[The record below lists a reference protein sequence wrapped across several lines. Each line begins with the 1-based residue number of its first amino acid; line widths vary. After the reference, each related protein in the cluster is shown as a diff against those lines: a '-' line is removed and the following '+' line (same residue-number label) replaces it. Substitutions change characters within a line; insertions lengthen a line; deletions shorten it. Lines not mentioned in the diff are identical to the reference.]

1 MKAAPFHFLF
11 LTLCAYRSYGQVID
25 TFCVLN
31 HSKIHYYKVGSGK
44 PAVVFVSG
52 LGEDHKTWQ
61 LVQDSISKATM
72 TISYD
77 RAGLGAS
84 AYHGEKKDL
93 HSLATELR
101 QLLKAASISK
111 PVVLVGHSLGC
122 QIIKEYASRFPK
134 DVAGL
139 VFIDPGYNEQ
149 KLRAALPDSV
159 WQKREAALKQYI
171 PKLNTAQQA
180 EMDNLNRNC
189 ELADHITAL
198 WKVPIVLLTATQIN
212 SNFPGS
218 AIEMQVKRE
227 THRDWLHSLPWA
239 EHAEVAGSRHY
250 IQNDAPA
257 TVIKVVHKVL
267 AKPLKQSLRM
277 ISNSGK
283 L

>member
-1 MKAAPFHFLF
+1 MNAAPFHFLF
-11 LTLCAYRSYGQVID
+11 LTLCAYQSYGQVTD
-25 TFCVLN
+25 TFSILN
-31 HSKIHYYKVGSGK
+31 HSKIYYHKVGSGN

-61 LVQDSISKATM
+61 LVQDSISNSTI

-84 AYHGEKKDL
+84 EYHGEKKDL
-93 HSLATELR
+93 HSLATELE

-122 QIIKEYASRFPK
+122 QIIKEYASRYPK

-139 VFIDPGYNEQ
+139 VFVDPGYNEQ
-149 KLRAALPDSV
+149 KLRAAVPDSV
-159 WQKREAALKQYI
+159 WQKREAALKKYI

-198 WKVPIVLLTATQIN
+198 RKVPIVLLTATHIN
-212 SNFPGS
+212 PNFPGS
-218 AIEMQVKRE
+218 AIELQVKRK
-227 THRDWLHSLPWA
+227 THRHWLHSLPWA
-239 EHAEVAGSRHY
+239 GQAEVAGSRHY

-257 TVIKVVHKVL
+257 TVIQVIRRML
-267 AKPLKQSLRM
+267 AKHLR
-277 ISNSGK
+277 
-283 L
+283 